1 MLASL
6 HQNISPIDQ
15 SIKASHTLVI
25 LPKSE
30 KLPKKYQFFGE
41 ETLEKL
47 LSRRE
52 MLLTELSE
60 TPVSGDLQQGELCAW
75 VMIDTNQS
83 VFAQQTVIRKAIK
96 LLLAEHPA
104 EIHIAVYGST
114 QQKQDVAELAVYA
127 AWVNG
132 AILPVR
138 KNKPAPKSLAKIFL
152 HGYKDADNFNI
163 QRAKAEGNLL
173 VRGLTALPANELT
186 PKAYRQ
192 QIKKLAEN
200 EGWKY
205 QEYDLNKLKEMGA
218 GAFVAVAQ
226 GSDTDDAAIVH
237 LQHHGKQ
244 KNKTKH
250 VAIIGKGICFD
261 TGGHNLKPARY
272 MQGMHKDMN
281 GSAVALGILLAATR
295 AEIPVKIDCW
305 LAIAQNHI
313 SPSAYKQNDI
323 ISALNGL
330 SIEIVH
336 TDAEGRMVLADT
348 LTLAGK
354 LKPDLILDFATL
366 TGSMETALG
375 SRYSGIFSNRDEL
388 TEQAIVAGKKSGER
402 VCAFP
407 MDADY
412 EESLESAIADI
423 KQCEIGGEFD
433 HILAACFLRRFVD
446 DDTPWLHM
454 DLSASSHQGGL
465 GAVDSEIT
473 GFGVGWGIELL
484 QRNIE
489 KFAD

>member
-6 HQNISPIDQ
+6 HQDISPIDS
-15 SIKASHTLVI
+15 SIKASHILVV

-30 KLPKKYQFFGE
+30 KLSKKSHFFAE
-41 ETLEKL
+41 ETLAKL
-47 LSRRE
+47 LLRRD
-52 MLLTELSE
+52 LELAALAE
-60 TPVSGDLQQGELCAW
+60 TPVSADLQQGELCAW
-75 VMIDTNQS
+75 MMIDTNQS
-83 VFAQQTVIRKAIK
+83 IFEQQSAMRKAIK
-96 LLLAEHPA
+96 LLLSENPA
-104 EIHIAVYGST
+104 EIHIEVNGSV
-114 QQKQDVAELAVYA
+114 QQKGNFAELAVYT
-127 AWVNG
+127 AWLNG

-138 KNKPAPKSLAKIFL
+138 KNKPAPKSLSKIFL
-152 HGYKDADNFNI
+152 YGYKATDNFVI
-163 QRAKAEGNLL
+163 QRATAEGNLL
-173 VRGLTALPANELT
+173 VRGLTVLPANELT

-192 QIKKLAEN
+192 QIKKLADN

-205 QEYDLNKLKEMGA
+205 QEYDFNKLKQMGA

-226 GSDTDDAAIVH
+226 GSETEDAAIVH
-237 LQHHGKQ
+237 LQHYGKQ
-244 KNKTKH
+244 KNKNKH
-250 VAIIGKGICFD
+250 IAVIGKGICFD

-281 GSAVALGILLAATR
+281 GSAVALGVLLAATR
-295 AEIPVKIDCW
+295 AEIPVNIDCW

-313 SPSAYKQNDI
+313 SPRAYKQNDI
-323 ISALNGL
+323 VSALNGL

-354 LKPDLILDFATL
+354 LKPALMIDFATL

-375 SRYSGIFSNRDEL
+375 SRYSGIFSNRDDL
-388 TEQAIVAGKKSGER
+388 IMQAIAAGRSSGER

-407 MDADY
+407 MDVDY

-446 DDTPWLHM
+446 DIPWLHM
-454 DLSASSHQGGL
+454 DLSASSHKGGL

-473 GFGVGWGIELL
+473 GFGVGWGIEFLRSI
-484 QRNIE
+484 QE
-489 KFAD
+489 SD

>member
-1 MLASL
+1 MLALL
-6 HQNISPIDQ
+6 HQNISSIDQ
-15 SIKASHTLVI
+15 SINASHILVI

-30 KLPKKYQFFGE
+30 KRAQKYHFYGE
-41 ETLEKL
+41 ETLERL
-47 LSRRE
+47 LLRRQ
-52 MLLTELSE
+52 MSLLELSE
-60 TPVSGDLQQGELCAW
+60 TPVCGDLQQGELCAW
-75 VMIDTNQS
+75 VMVDSNHS
-83 VFAQQTVIRKAIK
+83 VFEQQTIIRKALK
-96 LLLAEHPA
+96 LLLAEYPA

-114 QQKQDVAELAVYA
+114 QQKQNFAELAVYA
-127 AWVNG
+127 AWLNG

-138 KNKPAPKSLAKIFL
+138 KNKPAPKSLAGIFL
-152 HGYKDADNFNI
+152 HGYKDEDNFAI

-173 VRGLTALPANELT
+173 VRGLTVLPANELT

-192 QIKKLAEN
+192 QIKKLADN

-205 QEYDLNKLKEMGA
+205 QEYGLDKLKEMGA

-237 LQHHGKQ
+237 LQHYGKQ
-244 KNKTKH
+244 KNKNKQI
-250 VAIIGKGICFD
+250 AIIGKGICFD
-261 TGGHNLKPARY
+261 TGGHNLKSARH

-281 GSAVALGILLAATR
+281 GSAVALGVLLAATR

-313 SPSAYKQNDI
+313 SPHAYKQNDI
-323 ISALNGL
+323 VSALNGL

-348 LTLAGK
+348 LTLAAK
-354 LKPDLILDFATL
+354 SKPDLMIDFATL

-375 SRYSGIFSNRDEL
+375 SRYSGIFGNRDEL
-388 TEQAIVAGKKSGER
+388 IGQAIAAGKKSGER

-446 DDTPWLHM
+446 DIPWLHM
-454 DLSASSHQGGL
+454 DLSASSHKDGL
-465 GAVDSEIT
+465 GAVSGEIT
-473 GFGVGWGIELL
+473 GFGVGWGVELL
-484 QRNIE
+484 RNL
-489 KFAD
+489 

>member
-6 HQNISPIDQ
+6 HQNTSSIDQ
-15 SIKASHTLVI
+15 SINASHILVI

-30 KLPKKYQFFGE
+30 KRAQKYHFYGE
-41 ETLEKL
+41 EALDRL
-47 LSRRE
+47 LSRRQ
-52 MLLTELSE
+52 MSLAELSE
-60 TPVSGDLQQGELCAW
+60 TPVHGDLQQGESCAW
-75 VMIDTNQS
+75 VVIDSDLS
-83 VFAQQTVIRKAIK
+83 VFEQQTALRKAIK

-104 EIHIAVYGST
+104 EIHLAVYGSA
-114 QQKQDVAELAVYA
+114 QQKQSFAELAVYT
-127 AWVNG
+127 AWLNG

-138 KNKPAPKSLAKIFL
+138 KHKPAPKSLSKIFL
-152 HGYKDADNFNI
+152 HGYKDEGNFAL

-173 VRGLTALPANELT
+173 VRGLTVLPANELT

-192 QIKKLAEN
+192 QIKRLAEN
-200 EGWKY
+200 EDWKY
-205 QEYDLNKLKEMGA
+205 QEYGLDKLKEMGA

-237 LQHHGKQ
+237 LQYSGKQ
-244 KNKTKH
+244 KNKGKH
-250 VAIIGKGICFD
+250 IAIIGKGICFD

-281 GSAVALGILLAATR
+281 GSAVALGVLLAATR

-313 SPSAYKQNDI
+313 GPRAYKQNDI
-323 ISALNGL
+323 VSALNGL

-336 TDAEGRMVLADT
+336 TDAEGRMILADT
-348 LTLAGK
+348 FTLATK
-354 LKPDLILDFATL
+354 SKPDLMIDFATL
-366 TGSMETALG
+366 TGSMEMALG

-388 TEQAIVAGKKSGER
+388 IAQAVAAGKNSGER

-433 HILAACFLRRFVD
+433 HILAACFLRRFVND
-446 DDTPWLHM
+446 IPWLHM
-454 DLSASSHQGGL
+454 DLSASSHKDGL
-465 GAVDSEIT
+465 GAIDSEIT
-473 GFGVGWGIELL
+473 GFGVGWGVELL
-484 QRNIE
+484 RNL
-489 KFAD
+489 